1 MPDNDI
7 IFNADLNTSDFD
19 SAVDSAV
26 RKAGDFE
33 SALDELQSALDGV
46 DAGISVDIQAN
57 VAENADLTN
66 LLSLETYSPD
76 VQISTTIADNTEL
89 TNLIAL
95 EAYSPDVAV
104 STTVEDDPDIDA
116 LNKLDAEKLTPV
128 VDTQQTR
135 EGEEV
140 VNAID
145 RLARLQVIDI
155 AMNVG
160 GNVMSVLS
168 QIQQFTVTPFLDA
181 EDAAAGLA
189 ARTGEGA
196 DAIRK
201 YQDAILS
208 IQQDDLGES
217 AGQIGQVM
225 ETALQLGAP
234 MEDATRAALG
244 FTKVFYEQDPVEVL
258 NAMNALVSTGLVG
271 SFQEA
276 GDLLITAF
284 QGGANR
290 GGDLLDTI
298 RENAI
303 TFKQMGLDGEASLS
317 LITSGMEEGFAQST
331 FVADSIKTLQGNLIA
346 AADDPSGDIGKT
358 FKKLGIDNPA
368 ETGEAYG
375 ADFVQSVIDAI
386 KAQPIAD
393 QASIA
398 ALLFGEQGAIATEG
412 ILNLSTSGFG
422 DTEGAIA
429 DAGQTVD
436 DTLRAQIDK
445 FKLEL
450 KSVATEFLSSDQ
462 IDLPGKLEAIKNG
475 IKGVIEG
482 LQNGETLG
490 EAIEMG
496 FKIEGVDEFMTR
508 FESIVGN
515 LAISFLELI
524 AGIQDLMGKD
534 STGTRAN
541 IANLAANQL
550 SFDLKAADAN
560 AMSGIIRT
568 AIDRGVQE
576 STLMESASTAINESA
591 ASGDLE
597 QAQAIVDGLA
607 SQTGVQLS
615 SKGYK
620 TFLGDKAEINVPFDP
635 EMSQEAYD
643 QFVKD
648 TQTRLYNETGIEYEI
663 KPAAFSPEDLQVLQ
677 EQVTAASSDFLNTN
691 AQSRAGE
698 DDIDTYKKMKSAAD
712 DASSAMS
719 DLAEQNSIV
728 NDALKKNKKAWE
740 DAEPVV
746 SDFNDNMADG
756 VITTEEASG
765 AIKLAGMYTND
776 FAETLALAA
785 INAVTMSGEI
795 NTMTSKTGAL
805 QSLASALQSANLAG
819 LAVQANLGTV
829 PTGGGGSGSN
839 VTVNQNI
846 VVNSEAEGASTAA
859 QTANA
864 LRGFQ

>member
-208 IQQDDLGES
+208 IQQDDLGDS

-225 ETALQLGAP
+225 ETAGQLGAP

-258 NAMNALVSTGLVG
+258 NAMNTLVSTGLVG

-398 ALLFGEQGAIATEG
+398 SLLFGEQGAIATEG

-508 FESIVGN
+508 FESIVAN
-515 LAISFLELI
+515 LATGFLELVAPI
-524 AGIQDLMGKD
+524 PDFLGKD
-534 STGTRAN
+534 STGTRAT
-541 IANLAANQL
+541 LAQMAGEQL
-550 SFDLKAADAN
+550 AFDLKIAN
-560 AMSGIIRT
+560 PEDIDDVIRT
-568 AIDRGVQE
+568 AIGRGVGGANLLEKTQTAI
-576 STLMESASTAINESA
+576 SESASG
-591 ASGDLE
+591 GDIDK
-597 QAQAIVDGLA
+597 AQAIVDTIAANFGQN
-607 SQTGVQLS
+607 SRSVM
-615 SKGYK
+615 
-620 TFLGDKAEINVPFDP
+620 DKITNPFDD
-635 EMSQEAYD
+635 AAI
-643 QFVKD
+643 
-648 TQTRLYNETGIEYEI
+648 QT
-663 KPAAFSPEDLQVLQ
+663 LQG
-677 EQVTAASSDFLNTN
+677 QVTTSSSQFYGSQ

-698 DDIDTYKKMKSAAD
+698 DDIDTYKKMKSAGD

-765 AIKLAGMYTND
+765 AIELAGMYTND

-819 LAVQANLGTV
+819 LAAQANLGTV

>member
-155 AMNVG
+155 AMNVA
-160 GNVMSVLS
+160 GNVMEVFNR
-168 QIQQFTVTPFLDA
+168 IEAFTVAPFLNA
-181 EDAAAGLA
+181 EDAAANIA
-189 ARTGEGA
+189 AKTRDTTDTAET
-196 DAIRK
+196 
-201 YQDAILS
+201 YQELIME
-208 IQQDDLGES
+208 IQQNDLGDS
-217 AGQIGQVM
+217 AGQIGTVLQ
-225 ETALQLGAP
+225 TAINLKAP
-234 MEDATRAALG
+234 MEEAAVAALG
-244 FTKVFYEQDPVEVL
+244 FTKVFDDQNPVDVL
-258 NAMNALVSTGLVG
+258 ITLNSLVKSGL
-271 SFQEA
+271 FDNFTDA
-276 GDLLITAF
+276 GDALFSAF
-284 QGGANR
+284 QDGANR
-290 GGDLLDTI
+290 GGDLMRVIQD
-298 RENAI
+298 NAI
-303 TFKQMGLDGEASLS
+303 LFQQLGLDGEGALS
-317 LITSGMEEGFAQST
+317 LITSGLDAGFNKASDVAGAMKT
-331 FVADSIKTLQGNLIA
+331 FQTNLVA
-346 AADDPSGDIGKT
+346 AADNPDSDAGTALKA
-358 FKKLGIDNPA
+358 LGLENPA
-368 ETGEAYG
+368 ETGEDYG
-375 ADFVQSVIDAI
+375 VEFVQSVIDAI
-386 KAQPIAD
+386 KSAPVENQ
-393 QASIA
+393 A
-398 ALLFGEQGAIATEG
+398 ALAEAMFGNLGAIGTSAL
-412 ILNLSTSGFG
+412 LNL
-422 DTEGAIA
+422 DTAGLGETTGAIEE
-429 DAGQTVD
+429 AGATID
-436 DTLRAQIDK
+436 DTLRGALDD
-445 FKLEL
+445 FKLEI
-450 KSVATEFLSSDQ
+450 KNIATEFLSSEQ
-462 IDLPGKLEAIKNG
+462 IDLPGKLNAIKVG
-475 IKGVIEG
+475 IQGVVKG
-482 LQNGETLG
+482 LQNGKTLG

-515 LAISFLELI
+515 LAIGFLEVV
-524 AGIQDLMGKD
+524 ATIQDFLGKD
-534 STGTRAN
+534 STGTRAT
-541 IANLAANQL
+541 LAQMAGEQL
-550 SFDLKAADAN
+550 AFDLKIAN
-560 AMSGIIRT
+560 PEDIDDVIRT
-568 AIDRGVQE
+568 AIGRGVGGANLLERTQ
-576 STLMESASTAINESA
+576 TAVAESASG
-591 ASGDLE
+591 GDIDK
-597 QAQAIVDGLA
+597 AQAIVDTIAANFGQN
-607 SQTGVQLS
+607 SRSVM
-615 SKGYK
+615 
-620 TFLGDKAEINVPFDP
+620 DKITNPFDD
-635 EMSQEAYD
+635 AAI
-643 QFVKD
+643 
-648 TQTRLYNETGIEYEI
+648 QT
-663 KPAAFSPEDLQVLQ
+663 LQG
-677 EQVTAASSDFLNTN
+677 QVTTSSSQFYGSQ

-698 DDIDTYKKMKSAAD
+698 DDIDTYKKMKSAGD

-765 AIKLAGMYTND
+765 AIELAGMYTND

-864 LRGFQ
+864 LRGF

>member
-225 ETALQLGAP
+225 ETAGQLGAP

-258 NAMNALVSTGLVG
+258 NAMNTLVSTGLVG

-398 ALLFGEQGAIATEG
+398 SLLFGEQGAIATEG

-515 LAISFLELI
+515 LAIGFLEVV
-524 AGIQDLMGKD
+524 ATIQDFLGKD
-534 STGTRAN
+534 STGTRAT
-541 IANLAANQL
+541 LAQMAGEQL
-550 SFDLKAADAN
+550 AFDLKIAN
-560 AMSGIIRT
+560 PEDIDDVIRT
-568 AIDRGVQE
+568 AIGRGVGGANLLEKTQTAI
-576 STLMESASTAINESA
+576 SESASG
-591 ASGDLE
+591 GDIDK
-597 QAQAIVDGLA
+597 AQAIVDTIAANFGQN
-607 SQTGVQLS
+607 SRSVM
-615 SKGYK
+615 
-620 TFLGDKAEINVPFDP
+620 DKITNPFDD
-635 EMSQEAYD
+635 AAI
-643 QFVKD
+643 
-648 TQTRLYNETGIEYEI
+648 QT
-663 KPAAFSPEDLQVLQ
+663 LQG
-677 EQVTAASSDFLNTN
+677 QVTTSSSQFYGSQ

-698 DDIDTYKKMKSAAD
+698 DDIDTYKKMKSAGD

-765 AIKLAGMYTND
+765 AIELAGMYTND

-819 LAVQANLGTV
+819 LAAQANLGTV

>member
-225 ETALQLGAP
+225 ETAGQLGAP

-258 NAMNALVSTGLVG
+258 NAMNTLVSTGLVG

-398 ALLFGEQGAIATEG
+398 SLLFGEQGAIATEG

-515 LAISFLELI
+515 LAIGFLEVV
-524 AGIQDLMGKD
+524 ATIQDFLGKD
-534 STGTRAN
+534 SSGTRATL
-541 IANLAANQL
+541 ANMAGDQLA
-550 SFDLKAADAN
+550 FDLKIAN
-560 AMSGIIRT
+560 PEEIDDVIRT
-568 AIDRGVQE
+568 AIGRGVGGANLLERTQ
-576 STLMESASTAINESA
+576 TAVAESASG
-591 ASGDLE
+591 GDIDK
-597 QAQAIVDGLA
+597 AQAIVDTIAANFGQN
-607 SQTGVQLS
+607 SRSVM
-615 SKGYK
+615 
-620 TFLGDKAEINVPFDP
+620 DKITNPFDD
-635 EMSQEAYD
+635 AAI
-643 QFVKD
+643 
-648 TQTRLYNETGIEYEI
+648 QT
-663 KPAAFSPEDLQVLQ
+663 LQG
-677 EQVTAASSDFLNTN
+677 QVTTSSSQFYSSQ

-698 DDIDTYKKMKSAAD
+698 DDIDTYKKMKSAGD

-728 NDALKKNKKAWE
+728 NDALKKNKQAWE

-765 AIKLAGMYTND
+765 AIELAGMYTND

-795 NTMTSKTGAL
+795 DTMTSKTGAL

-864 LRGFQ
+864 LRGF

>member
-7 IFNADLNTSDFD
+7 IFNADLQTGDFD
-19 SAVDSAV
+19 ASVDRAV

-140 VNAID
+140 VSAID

-225 ETALQLGAP
+225 ETAVQLGAP

-258 NAMNALVSTGLVG
+258 NAMNTLVSTGLVG

-398 ALLFGEQGAIATEG
+398 SLLFGEQGAIATEG

-515 LAISFLELI
+515 LAIGFLEVV
-524 AGIQDLMGKD
+524 ATIQDFLGKD
-534 STGTRAN
+534 STGTRAT
-541 IANLAANQL
+541 LAQMAGEQL
-550 SFDLKAADAN
+550 AFDLKIAN
-560 AMSGIIRT
+560 PEDIDDVIRT
-568 AIDRGVQE
+568 AIGRGVGGANLLEKTQTAI
-576 STLMESASTAINESA
+576 SESASG
-591 ASGDLE
+591 GDIDK
-597 QAQAIVDGLA
+597 AQAIVDTIAANFGQN
-607 SQTGVQLS
+607 SRSVM
-615 SKGYK
+615 
-620 TFLGDKAEINVPFDP
+620 DKITNPFDD
-635 EMSQEAYD
+635 AAI
-643 QFVKD
+643 
-648 TQTRLYNETGIEYEI
+648 QT
-663 KPAAFSPEDLQVLQ
+663 LQR
-677 EQVTAASSDFLNTN
+677 QVTTSSSQFYGSQ

-698 DDIDTYKKMKSAAD
+698 DDIDTYKKMKSAGD

-765 AIKLAGMYTND
+765 AIELAGMYTND

-785 INAVTMSGEI
+785 INAITMSGEI
-795 NTMTSKTGAL
+795 DTMTSKTNGL
-805 QSLASALQSANLAG
+805 RSLASALQAANIAG

>member
-225 ETALQLGAP
+225 ETAGQLGAP

-258 NAMNALVSTGLVG
+258 NAMNTLVSTGLVG

-398 ALLFGEQGAIATEG
+398 SLLFGEQGAIATEG

-515 LAISFLELI
+515 LAIGFLEVV
-524 AGIQDLMGKD
+524 ATIQDFLGKD
-534 STGTRAN
+534 STGTRAT
-541 IANLAANQL
+541 LAQMAGEQL
-550 SFDLKAADAN
+550 AFDLKIAN
-560 AMSGIIRT
+560 PEDIDDVIRT
-568 AIDRGVQE
+568 AIGRGVGGANLLEKTQTAI
-576 STLMESASTAINESA
+576 SESASG
-591 ASGDLE
+591 GDIDK
-597 QAQAIVDGLA
+597 AQAIVDTIAANFGQN
-607 SQTGVQLS
+607 SRSVM
-615 SKGYK
+615 
-620 TFLGDKAEINVPFDP
+620 DKITNPFDD
-635 EMSQEAYD
+635 AAI
-643 QFVKD
+643 
-648 TQTRLYNETGIEYEI
+648 QT
-663 KPAAFSPEDLQVLQ
+663 LQG
-677 EQVTAASSDFLNTN
+677 QVTTSSSQFYNSQ

-698 DDIDTYKKMKSAAD
+698 DDIDTYKKMKSAGD

-765 AIKLAGMYTND
+765 AIELAGMYTND

-864 LRGFQ
+864 LRGF

>member
-7 IFNADLNTSDFD
+7 IFNADLQTGDFD
-19 SAVDSAV
+19 ASVDRAV

-225 ETALQLGAP
+225 ETAVQLGAP

-258 NAMNALVSTGLVG
+258 NAMNTLVSTGLVG

-398 ALLFGEQGAIATEG
+398 SLLFGEQGAIATEG

-515 LAISFLELI
+515 LAIGFLEVV
-524 AGIQDLMGKD
+524 ATIQDFLGKD
-534 STGTRAN
+534 STGTRAT
-541 IANLAANQL
+541 LAQMAGEQL
-550 SFDLKAADAN
+550 AFDLKIAN
-560 AMSGIIRT
+560 PEDIDDVIRT
-568 AIDRGVQE
+568 AIGRGVGGANLLEKTQTAI
-576 STLMESASTAINESA
+576 SESASG
-591 ASGDLE
+591 GDIDK
-597 QAQAIVDGLA
+597 AQAIVDTIAANFGQN
-607 SQTGVQLS
+607 SRSVM
-615 SKGYK
+615 
-620 TFLGDKAEINVPFDP
+620 DKITNPFDD
-635 EMSQEAYD
+635 AAI
-643 QFVKD
+643 
-648 TQTRLYNETGIEYEI
+648 QT
-663 KPAAFSPEDLQVLQ
+663 LQR
-677 EQVTAASSDFLNTN
+677 QVTTSSSQFYGSQ

-698 DDIDTYKKMKSAAD
+698 DDIDTYKKMKSAGD

-765 AIKLAGMYTND
+765 AIELAGMYTND